1 MTVYP
6 SCGVGPGAGSFSNT
20 SVSSTSQAGPLGVR
34 RPRQRH
40 LPGPI
45 RLDSGRPPPAGQRS
59 GFAGP
64 DPGPILGRP
73 VAQEDLAAAGQARAV
88 ASESPA
94 RPMAG
99 LRGLPTPRRSRACRP
114 HQSGNSGSPAPA
126 RRSTANGSPRR
137 RPATT
142 GASPATVCYTPA
154 AWRGIAPTRQR
165 HDNSAPPASPRGLLE
180 PCAGPTRTHGSPDR
194 VGWSHGSH
202 VASWTE
208 TGITLAAEPH
218 VGYRRSPFAGG
229 WLMRRTL
236 AGLPE
241 GSPMQCR

>member
-1 MTVYP
+1 VTVYP

-73 VAQEDLAAAGQARAV
+73 VAQEDPAAAGQARAV

-165 HDNSAPPASPRGLLE
+165 HDNSAPPASPRACLSRVRGQLARTV
-180 PCAGPTRTHGSPDR
+180 PPTGSAGRMGHTWPAGPRPGS
-194 VGWSHGSH
+194 
-202 VASWTE
+202 
-208 TGITLAAEPH
+208 
-218 VGYRRSPFAGG
+218 RSRPSLMSDTDDPRSRAGG
-229 WLMRRTL
+229 
-236 AGLPE
+236 
-241 GSPMQCR
+241 